1 MTPIKIKAGVRVFG
15 LRPELLLAI
24 QIAHSVFQ
32 DHAELEMRITSVIDG
47 KHSVGS
53 LHYAGQAV
61 DISIAGL
68 NTDFG
73 TIKAAI
79 AEALGADYDVV
90 LETDHLHIEFQ
101 PKQPYG

>member
-1 MTPIKIKAGVRVFG
+1 MILIKPGVRVSG

-24 QIAHSVFQ
+24 QIAHSVFNAYSER
-32 DHAELEMRITSVIDG
+32 DMRITSVVDG

-53 LHYAGQAV
+53 LHYVGHAV
-61 DISIAGL
+61 DLGISGL
-68 NTDFG
+68 TVKPA
-73 TIKAAI
+73 TLKAEI

-101 PKQPYG
+101 PKEPL